1 MVLEAVPEVGSAAPA
16 GSVGVAGRRP
26 GGQDPSGGA
35 ATLRK
40 LPALLLAQAVTQCGK
55 RVWPKGF
62 GWAGGG
68 FREAAPEAAP
78 AAPAGSVGCAPTA
91 RAHPAA

>member
-1 MVLEAVPEVGSAAPA
+1 MILEAVPEVGSAAPA

-40 LPALLLAQAVTQCGK
+40 LPALLLAQDVTQCIK
-55 RVWPKGF
+55 RVV
-62 GWAGGG
+62 
-68 FREAAPEAAP
+68 EI
-78 AAPAGSVGCAPTA
+78 AGSRVSSHVLLLKIAV
-91 RAHPAA
+91 AALIRVYRGA